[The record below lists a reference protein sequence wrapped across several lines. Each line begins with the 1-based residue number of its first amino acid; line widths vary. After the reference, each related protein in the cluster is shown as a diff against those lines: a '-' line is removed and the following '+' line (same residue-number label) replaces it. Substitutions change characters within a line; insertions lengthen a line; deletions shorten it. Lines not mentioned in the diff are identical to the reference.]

1 MRGRCHCRVL
11 ISILTS
17 GKIDLLLLCYES
29 VTKQELACAVGAEGA
44 AGAPK
49 YTYDVVVVVNSTDA
63 GYAETVRALL
73 PGVEVVVTESNGR
86 PGKGHNSVLTN
97 FRRRAFGAEKYDYCL
112 LVDGDDFL
120 YPRALSR
127 LEYYLD
133 YEPDVLLLTFHDKLC
148 RERSDADAGVPHFSI
163 DDRAVWFYNLTDV
176 TVPRWYEAKGTCP
189 FGRDVT
195 DLNTAARP
203 LVFSRRALD
212 FDLAYDEDMALFDDF
227 VVFCKCL
234 ERSVLGDLR
243 VFGVVDSHVY
253 LYNTTSESATSRF
266 FGKDGPKEAKEAENA
281 RFRLS
286 VRG

>member
-29 VTKQELACAVGAEGA
+29 VTKQELACAAGAE
-44 AGAPK
+44 GAPK

-120 YPRALSR
+120 YPRAQPPRVLPR
-127 LEYYLD
+127 L
-133 YEPDVLLLTFHDKLC
+133 
-148 RERSDADAGVPHFSI
+148 
-163 DDRAVWFYNLTDV
+163 RA
-176 TVPRWYEAKGTCP
+176 
-189 FGRDVT
+189 
-195 DLNTAARP
+195 
-203 LVFSRRALD
+203 
-212 FDLAYDEDMALFDDF
+212 
-227 VVFCKCL
+227 
-234 ERSVLGDLR
+234 
-243 VFGVVDSHVY
+243 
-253 LYNTTSESATSRF
+253 
-266 FGKDGPKEAKEAENA
+266 
-281 RFRLS
+281 
-286 VRG
+286 